1 MYAIYYSNEVIISMR
16 ILMQGVIASGLLIVV
31 IAWCIK
37 IRGPLFAS
45 VFNPLQLLLV
55 AISAYL
61 LLGEKLYLGRYIIN
75 LICFKYIIFHFI
87 IFNLLIS
94 ICVILF
100 IFFCIQCI
108 WSCVDRMWHICS
120 DLEQEQRN

>member
-1 MYAIYYSNEVIISMR
+1 MG
-16 ILMQGVIASGLLIVV
+16 ILMQGAIASGLLIVV

-61 LLGEKLYLGRYIIN
+61 LLDEKLYLGSVFGAV
-75 LICFKYIIFHFI
+75 LIVCGIYAVLWSKRRELENKKKLFPLETDIKSEVVEF
-87 IFNLLIS
+87 
-94 ICVILF
+94 VIP
-100 IFFCIQCI
+100 
-108 WSCVDRMWHICS
+108 
-120 DLEQEQRN
+120 NPYK